1 MKCQATSDT
10 THSVLISKEIGFKS
24 YKEICSG
31 ETKKVNLGYLGYL
44 DGTITVE
51 NNTLVHEPHRTLK
64 DHISDTA
71 SNIPWDW
78 EVLSSFFL
86 IYNIEQ
92 NWLHCNYTH
101 GHYDEELGGFTGCV
115 GKV

>member
-64 DHISDTA
+64 DHISDKT

-101 GHYDEELGGFTGCV
+101 GHYDEELGGFTGCI